1 MFLHCHFLSYCYLSL
16 GVLITHGNRVLC
28 WRILFVLRWC
38 NSLIALHQDLNS
50 GAKKGFQYKATSEE
64 PSAATYCDKSAGYLD
79 KIEMMQLGKIMKIQ
93 EVFAARLVHSP
104 AKVPGGQRW
113 VASNRSG
120 IFLQLH

>member
-1 MFLHCHFLSYCYLSL
+1 MTRQRDNWTKY
-16 GVLITHGNRVLC
+16 
-28 WRILFVLRWC
+28 
-38 NSLIALHQDLNS
+38 
-50 GAKKGFQYKATSEE
+50 
-64 PSAATYCDKSAGYLD
+64 D